1 MFRIF
6 VAVVAVALIA
16 LPSILIALR
25 WQAAAPVRLL
35 VGGLA
40 FIAPL
45 VLIWGIHLVPA
56 FNGEAPDNPSFWRG
70 IGILLSTA
78 TLIIPWLLYTALREK
93 LE

>member
-6 VAVVAVALIA
+6 LSVVAIALIA
-16 LPSILIALR
+16 APSILIALR
-25 WQAAAPVRLL
+25 WNAAPPVRLL

-40 FIAPL
+40 FVTPL
-45 VLIWGIHLVPA
+45 VMIWAIHLVPA
-56 FNGEAPDNPSFWRG
+56 FNGQAPDNPSFWRG

-78 TLIIPWLLYTALREK
+78 TLIVPWMIYSALREK